1 LGSTIDIII
10 ENLTNKYK
18 SIVWM
23 VLYKYKNELIPF
35 TITIFLVSS
44 ESDISNKLDFPN
56 AFTNGVLQKERL

>member
-1 LGSTIDIII
+1 
-10 ENLTNKYK
+10 
-18 SIVWM
+18 M